1 MNTDQMQK
9 YMDLAVDVGMR
20 FGTRLI
26 GALALWIVGRL
37 VARAVVSLVEKACE
51 KRRVD
56 PTLILY
62 LTRALAVTLNIVIGI
77 AILGVFGV
85 ETTSFAG
92 ILAAMGVAIGLAWS
106 GLLSNL
112 AAGIFMIVLRPFKV
126 GDFVCAAGVT
136 GTVRAIGLFATEIDA
151 PDNVLTT
158 VGNAKVFGDTIQ
170 NFSANPYR
178 RVDLTAQLSGAA
190 DHQAAIARLRAGLA
204 QIEHVMKDPAPVVE
218 IVDAN
223 LAGPVLAVRPFTH
236 NSHYWSV
243 YFATTKLMR
252 EALSVFPAPV
262 NAVQVI
268 EKKTAS

>member
-1 MNTDQMQK
+1 VNTEQLQK
-9 YMDLAVDVGMR
+9 YLDLGVEIGIK
-20 FGTRLI
+20 FGTHLL
-26 GALALWIVGRL
+26 GAIALWVVGRM
-37 VARAVVSLVEKACE
+37 VARAVVSQVEKACQ
-51 KRRVD
+51 RRKVD

-77 AILGVFGV
+77 AILGVFGI

-92 ILAAMGVAIGLAWS
+92 ILAAMGVAIGMAWS

-126 GDFVCAAGVT
+126 GDAVTVAGIT
-136 GTVRAIGLFATEIDA
+136 GSVRAIGLFATELNT
-151 PDNVLTT
+151 PDNVHTT
-158 VGNAKVFGDTIQ
+158 IGNARVFGDTIQ
-170 NFSANPYR
+170 NYSANAYR

-190 DHQAAIARLRAGLA
+190 NHQAAINKLRIGLS
-204 QIEHVMKDPAPVVE
+204 QIEHVLKDPSPVVE

-236 NSHYWSV
+236 NDHYWSV
-243 YFATTKLMR
+243 YFATNQLIR
-252 EALSVFPAPV
+252 EALAEFPAPV

-268 EKKTAS
+268 EKK

>member
-1 MNTDQMQK
+1 MNTDQLQK
-9 YMDLAVDVGMR
+9 YLDLAIEVAIK
-20 FGTRLI
+20 FGSHLI
-26 GALALWIVGRL
+26 GAIALWVVGRML
-37 VARAVVSLVEKACE
+37 ARAIVSQVERVCQRK
-51 KRRVD
+51 KVD

-77 AILGVFGV
+77 AILGVFGI

-126 GDFVCAAGVT
+126 GDFVSIGGQT
-136 GTVRAIGLFATEIDA
+136 GTVRAIGLFATEINT
-151 PDNVLTT
+151 PDNVHTT
-158 VGNAKVFGDTIQ
+158 MGNSKVFGDTIQ
-170 NFSANPYR
+170 NFSANAYR

-190 DHQAAIARLRAGLA
+190 DHQAAINKLRTGLS
-204 QIEHVMKDPAPVVE
+204 QIEHVLKDPSPVVE

-236 NSHYWSV
+236 NDNYWSV
-243 YFATTKLMR
+243 YFATNKLMR
-252 EALSVFPAPV
+252 EALAEFPAPV
-262 NAVQVI
+262 NAVQVV
-268 EKKTAS
+268 EKK